1 MKKLL
6 IIAALAALAGCTS
19 TTIKTDGW
27 EAKIGNHWFAKDVD
41 KFNVTRSADGSY
53 SIDLNGYREDVSEK
67 LPLFTK
73 EMWYGIGIIGRIAAA
88 VANPVAASVPLT
100 EEAAN
105 AEQVAAL
112 VKANAEAKAELAKA
126 KAEAAA
132 LKAEA
137 QAKAEAIAKGC
148 NGTVCTDGTCDTCK
162 GGSCTK

>member
-1 MKKLL
+1 MKKLM
-6 IIAALAALAGCTS
+6 IIAALAALAGCT
-19 TTIKTDGW
+19 TTTVKTAEW

-73 EMWYGIGIIGRIAAA
+73 EMWYGLGILGRIAATA
-88 VANPVAASVPLT
+88 YNPAASAVPLT
-100 EEAAN
+100 DAA
-105 AEQVAAL
+105 ADADKVSAL

-132 LKAEA
+132 LKANA
-137 QAKAEAIAKGC
+137 AKNSTADCA
-148 NGTVCTDGTCDTCK
+148 DGSCSPSGNCPD
-162 GGSCTK
+162 GSCTP

>member
-1 MKKLL
+1 MKKLM

-19 TTIKTDGW
+19 TSIETAEWK
-27 EAKIGNHWFAKDVD
+27 AKVSNHWFAKDVD
-41 KFNVTRSADGSY
+41 KLSITKAADGSY

-73 EMWYGIGIIGRIAAA
+73 EMWYGLGILGRIAATA
-88 VANPVAASVPLT
+88 YNPAASAVPLT
-100 EEAAN
+100 DAAAD

-132 LKAEA
+132 LKASA
-137 QAKAEAIAKGC
+137 TTTTNSCA
-148 NGTVCTDGTCDTCK
+148 D
-162 GGSCTK
+162 GSCTP